1 MSLETPSNNP
11 PPRKPPFFGVFS
23 LVFPVFGI
31 AVISSL
37 AHSAGRYGNDSW
49 GLGGAIIFILG
60 GFLSLFGGL
69 ISAIIGLA
77 RGEKYSFVSLLGLF
91 LNAAVLLYVMTYDSR
106 HHHS

>member
-1 MSLETPSNNP
+1 MT
-11 PPRKPPFFGVFS
+11 
-23 LVFPVFGI
+23 
-31 AVISSL
+31 SSL

-69 ISAIIGLA
+69 ISAIIGLV
-77 RGEKYSFVSLLGLF
+77 RGEKYSFVSLLGLL